1 MIEATINGKKVI
13 LEKEIT
19 VTDYLTQL
27 RVDPRVVAV
36 ELDGEILEKKDFDSK
51 LIKNGSIVEIV
62 RMVGGGLF

>member
-1 MIEATINGKKVI
+1 MIEATINGKKVT